1 MSFRIRHHSFFR
13 QPSHQITAARLSY
26 DGVDTKIEGIDWGTN
41 ISDLPDMNLMGGIGG
56 GKRIYAR
63 KGERKKIGDADVE
76 AVLYGCYKDR
86 LEAVQIHFRHS
97 RNFAKLKE
105 MLFRIYGPSRRPVRS
120 METYHWYGKQV
131 SVFLAY
137 NQILEKG
144 AIGYT
149 FMPIYREEREDGK
162 RAHKK
167 RKEMAEYFKN
177 LKIYAPQLV
186 GSRMEGKKVIPEWG
200 YKQNPRG
207 WGNGYRREEKG
218 VFRSR

>member
-1 MSFRIRHHSFFR
+1 MRVGRKATGLAGEIHELPNWASQFSE
-13 QPSHQITAARLSY
+13 TAGLPLFGGSAVLRWKGY
-26 DGVDTKIEGIDWGTN
+26 TMIEGIEWGTN
-41 ISDLPDMNLMGGIGG
+41 ITDLPDMILMGGIGG

-105 MLFRIYGPSRRPVRS
+105 MLFRIYGPGQRPVRS

-131 SVFLAY
+131 SVFFAY
-137 NQILEKG
+137 NQVLEKG

-167 RKEMAEYFKN
+167 RMEMAEYFKN
-177 LKIYAPQLV
+177 LKTYAPRLV
-186 GSRMEGKKVIPEWG
+186 GSGIEGKRIIPEWG
-200 YKQNPRG
+200 L
-207 WGNGYRREEKG
+207 
-218 VFRSR
+218 